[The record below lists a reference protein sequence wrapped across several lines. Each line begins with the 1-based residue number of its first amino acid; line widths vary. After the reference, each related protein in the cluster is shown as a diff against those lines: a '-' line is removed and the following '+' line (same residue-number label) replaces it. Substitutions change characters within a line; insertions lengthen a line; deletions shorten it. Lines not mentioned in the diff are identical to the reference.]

1 MASLLGNTPLDSVEH
16 KACVRTAGA
25 KARKERLEAEEAA
38 VKGMMVGATK
48 DVIKRLERIGHT
60 GAWLTIP
67 PNKLDGTTLTMEE
80 WRDSARMR
88 YGWRPTGLCS
98 HCDGCGAGFTV
109 EHALS
114 CKKGGLVCIRHDD
127 VRDEAGALATMAL
140 THSKVTYEPTIFYG
154 RGVTAGQPNNT
165 QQTGSNVAGDEARG
179 DVMVHGLWKPGADCI
194 LDIRVTD
201 TDARSYHNISSA
213 KVLERA
219 AKVKKDKYLEACLQK
234 RRSFMPIV
242 YSVDGMACK
251 EAKAYEKRLASLLAT
266 KWDRRY
272 SEMVGFV
279 RGRMSLAVIR
289 ANTMMLRGARSGRAW
304 KPVIEDSAGVEALGR
319 AAEW

>member
-1 MASLLGNTPLDSVEH
+1 MD
-16 KACVRTAGA
+16 
-25 KARKERLEAEEAA
+25 
-38 VKGMMVGATK
+38 
-48 DVIKRLERIGHT
+48 
-60 GAWLTIP
+60 
-67 PNKLDGTTLTMEE
+67 
-80 WRDSARMR
+80 
-88 YGWRPTGLCS
+88 LCS

-127 VRDEAGALATMAL
+127 ARDEAGSLAAMAL
-140 THSKVTYEPTIFYG
+140 TKSKVSYEPTIYYG
-154 RGVTAGQPNNT
+154 RGVTARQPT
-165 QQTGSNVAGDEARG
+165 ASRQTGSNVAGDEARG
-179 DVMVHGLWKPGADCI
+179 DVKIHGLWEKGSDCI
-194 LDIRVTD
+194 LDIRITD
-201 TDARSYHNISSA
+201 TDAKSYQNIASA

-219 AKVKKDKYLEACLQK
+219 AKVKKDKYLIACLE
-234 RRSFMPIV
+234 RRRTFMPLV

-251 EAKAYEKRLASLLAT
+251 EALAFEKRVASLLAS
-266 KWDRRY
+266 KWNRPY

-289 ANTMMLRGARSGRAW
+289 SNTMLLRGARAGRAW